1 MRQRDGQEERGS
13 SSRSGI
19 CSQRVDARLQEQ
31 SLSSEEGAV
40 QLIPGL
46 LSALQKIPLLLK
58 CRTGR
63 RPLSWMHTEDQP
75 RHPSVRQLKT
85 SLRDDTSGARTTD
98 QEDETMRSTSLC
110 LHTSSLNSTH
120 CEAKK
125 QSFTL
130 TD

>member
-1 MRQRDGQEERGS
+1 MRQRVGQEERDS

-19 CSQRVDARLQEQ
+19 FSQRVDARLQEQ
-31 SLSSEEGAV
+31 PLSSEEGAV

-46 LSALQKIPLLLK
+46 LSALLLK
-58 CRTGR
+58 CKTGR
-63 RPLSWMHTEDQP
+63 GPLSWMHTEDQP
-75 RHPSVRQLKT
+75 RDPSVKQLKT
-85 SLRDDTSGARTTD
+85 SLRDDTSGSRTTD

-110 LHTSSLNSTH
+110 LHTSSLNSAR

-125 QSFTL
+125 RSFTL